1 MPKSRPSLKDH
12 IVLCLVGLLVFS
24 LLLAIAGFVASYSER
39 RKMDA
44 FVSDGHSVNGT
55 VTNKYNRTVNQNQV
69 YWLYVH
75 NVSQKQESW
84 LDVSFQSQDGKF
96 HYESSAVANTI
107 SGALQVGSPIKVT
120 YVRSNPDWFYLA
132 NDVPTDGDVAI
143 FADMYRYGAI
153 GSLLLL
159 IVLTVSA
166 FWNRGGGTPANR
178 SASTAQTGE
187 VSFRP
192 PQPQTRTGFGTRRS

>member
-1 MPKSRPSLKDH
+1 MPKPRPSLKDH

-24 LLLAIAGFVASYSER
+24 LLLTIAGFVASYGER

-44 FVSDGHSVNGT
+44 FASDGHSVNGT
-55 VTNKYNRTVNQNQV
+55 ITNKSIRTVNQNQV

-75 NVSQKQESW
+75 HVSQKQEYW

-96 HYESSAVANTI
+96 HYGSSTVANTI
-107 SGALQVGSPIKVT
+107 YGGLQVDNPIKVT
-120 YVRSNPDWFYLA
+120 YVRSNPDWFYLG
-132 NDVPTDGDVAI
+132 NDVPTDSDVAI
-143 FADMYRYGAI
+143 FADMYLYGAI

-159 IVLTVSA
+159 ISLIVSA
-166 FWNRGGGTPANR
+166 FWNRGDGTPVNR
-178 SASTAQTGE
+178 TASTAQSGE

-192 PQPQTRTGFGTRRS
+192 PQPQPRAGFGKR